1 MKQRCLMDPQFHS
14 TIFTEYQECVCTEMG
29 TMDMTTVS
37 LLLKTSSQQVMAI
50 QILVQYAYSEKHGNK
65 VWSQQENEMRTWG
78 IQEGISE
85 ETELAP

>member
-50 QILVQYAYSEKHGNK
+50 QILVQYAYSEKHENK
-65 VWSQQENEMRTWG
+65 VWSQQRMRCEPG
-78 IQEGISE
+78 ESRKASQRRRS
-85 ETELAP
+85 